1 MVVPK
6 GLRSA
11 VLAVSQDAI
20 LAGHSGSRRTLARVR
35 SSFFWPGVT
44 VDVSQYVKSCDVC
57 QKTTP
62 KGKVFPVSLG
72 SMPLISTPFE
82 RVAVDLVG
90 PPPPPPP
97 PV

>member
-1 MVVPK
+1 MVVRK

-11 VLAVSQDAI
+11 VLAVSHDAI
-20 LAGHSGSRRTLARVR
+20 LAGHSGSRRTLARAR

-44 VDVSQYVKSCDVC
+44 VDVSQHVKSCDVC
-57 QKTTP
+57 QKTVP
-62 KGKVFPVSLG
+62 KGKVFSVPLG

-90 PPPPPPP
+90 ALSP